1 MESAP
6 VRDTQE
12 TELERQLLQ
21 LVEASSRLL
30 SSSESP
36 DVLDTLLALGQK
48 LIRADAYAVWWRQAG
63 AEWDM
68 VAMAGLSHFYDRT
81 VLNAHVPPAILD
93 AELVAI
99 EEIRSFEPL
108 AHRREQYDA
117 EGIRSLLIVPLHIR
131 GTAVGAI
138 AFYYRAPHHFSESE
152 KRIGAAL
159 ANLAAAALTTTELY
173 TEQKRIREEAERST
187 QRAMFLAEVGEVIS
201 SSLDYEETLRS
212 IADRSVPFFADW
224 CAVDLLDDGQ
234 IRRVSI
240 KHLDPEKLR
249 ILEYLAERFPPQ
261 EDNAILVALRTGSS
275 LLMEEI
281 PDALIAAR
289 AKSEEHLALIRQLG
303 LKSLIV
309 APMVVRGRTLG
320 CLTFVS
326 AESGRRYSQ
335 ADLQLAEEIARR
347 AGIAIE
353 NARLYRQVVA
363 NEQQWQTL
371 ANSIPQLAWMADEK
385 GWLFWYNQRW
395 YDYTGTTFEEMQ
407 GWGWEKV
414 HHPDHLQRVVERVS
428 RAWET
433 GDPWEDTFPLRSKTG
448 EWRWFLSRALP
459 IRDASGRVV
468 RWFGTNTDITEL
480 RDTREALA
488 HSLSELETL
497 LQVTPVGL
505 LIAYDPECR
514 NMRINR
520 AFAEWAGVDVTAN
533 VSRTG
538 PNAGNLPYR
547 IFKDGQPLEGN
558 DLPMQRA
565 AREARQVEAEVDL
578 VRNDGQ
584 TIRVFGYATPLFDE
598 HGRVR
603 GSVGAFL
610 DITERKRAEE
620 EQQRTQRE
628 LESANEELLRVNR
641 DLEQFAYSASH
652 DLKEPLR
659 NVAIYSQMIARRYG
673 AGLGAQAQEF
683 LSCVTQNAQR
693 MDALVNDLLAFTEVG
708 NTTSKD
714 EARSTNAT
722 EALEAALANLASTI
736 AELGA
741 DIVYH
746 PLPDVRIA
754 RIHLEQLFQNLIGNA
769 LKYRSDV
776 PPKIQVA
783 ARRQEHHWVFSI
795 ADNGIGIKPEYQE
808 RIFGIFKRLHTATK
822 YPGTGIGLAI
832 CKRIVERYHG
842 RIWVES
848 EPGRGSTFFFT
859 LPA

>member
-1 MESAP
+1 MESAH
-6 VRDTQE
+6 VQE
-12 TELERQLLQ
+12 SQQTELERQLLL

-30 SSSESP
+30 SSPESP
-36 DVLDTLLALGQK
+36 DVLNTLLALGQK
-48 LIRADAYAVWWRQAG
+48 LIRADAYAVWWRQATD
-63 AEWDM
+63 EWDM
-68 VAMAGLSHFYDRT
+68 IAMTGLSNSYSRT
-81 VLNAHVPPAILD
+81 VLNAHVPPGLLE
-93 AELVAI
+93 AEPVAI
-99 EEIRSFEPL
+99 EEICSFEPF
-108 AHRREQYDA
+108 AHRRKQYEI
-117 EGIRSLLIVPLHIR
+117 EGIRSLLIIPLQIR
-131 GTAVGAI
+131 GKPAGTIV
-138 AFYYRAPHHFSESE
+138 FYYRAPHRFSDSE
-152 KRIGAAL
+152 KRLGAAL
-159 ANLAAAALTTTELY
+159 ANLAAAALTTADLY
-173 TEQKRIREEAERST
+173 TEQKQIQVEAARSA
-187 QRAMFLAEVGEVIS
+187 QRATFLAEAGEVIS
-201 SSLDYEETLRS
+201 SSLEYEDTLRS
-212 IADRSVPFFADW
+212 IADRAVPFFADW
-224 CAVDLLDDGQ
+224 CAVDILDNAEV
-234 IRRVSI
+234 RRVAL
-240 KHLDPEKLR
+240 KHLDQEKLR
-249 ILEYLAERFPPQ
+249 LLEYLATRFPPG
-261 EDNAILVALRTGSS
+261 EDNAILVALRSGKS
-275 LLMEEI
+275 LLIEEI

-289 AKSEEHLALIRQLG
+289 AKSEEHAALIRQLE

-320 CLTFVS
+320 CLTFAT

-335 ADLQLAEEIARR
+335 SDLQLAEEIARR
-347 AGIAIE
+347 AAIAIE
-353 NARLYRQVVA
+353 NARLYQQVVA
-363 NEQQWQTL
+363 NEQQWHML

-433 GDPWEDTFPLRSKTG
+433 GDPWEDTFPLRSKDG

-480 RDTREALA
+480 RDT
-488 HSLSELETL
+488 
-497 LQVTPVGL
+497 
-505 LIAYDPECR
+505 
-514 NMRINR
+514 
-520 AFAEWAGVDVTAN
+520 
-533 VSRTG
+533 
-538 PNAGNLPYR
+538 
-547 IFKDGQPLEGN
+547 
-558 DLPMQRA
+558 
-565 AREARQVEAEVDL
+565 
-578 VRNDGQ
+578 
-584 TIRVFGYATPLFDE
+584 
-598 HGRVR
+598 
-603 GSVGAFL
+603 
-610 DITERKRAEE
+610 
-620 EQQRTQRE
+620 QRE
-628 LESANEELLRVNR
+628 LESANEELVRVNR

-673 AGLGAQAQEF
+673 GVLDAQGREF

-693 MDALVNDLLAFTEVG
+693 MDALVNDLLAFTQIG
-708 NTTSKD
+708 NTTNKD
-714 EARSTNAT
+714 QAGSTNAT
-722 EALEAALANLASTI
+722 EALEAALANLSSSI

-741 DIVYH
+741 DIAYH

-754 RIHLEQLFQNLIGNA
+754 RAHLEQLFQNLISNA
-769 LKYRSDV
+769 LKYRSDA

-795 ADNGIGIKPEYQE
+795 MDNGIGIKPEYQE

-848 EPGRGSTFFFT
+848 EPGRGATFFFT